1 MLQSL
6 HNSTKL
12 DTNMNNE
19 HNRIHKSIS
28 RAVEL
33 KARKGPRKGW
43 NNRTSTSKV
52 KSVLKTKNMP
62 KVLKA
67 GQEAMDKIRKRI
79 KRYSKKLPKP
89 QDMKLHDTSNKSH
102 LVTIQYANSD
112 CFTHS
117 EMYPLLGFFPKR
129 KGDVLFDDSAIKMK
143 VANCSDNVVLKNSNY
158 RLEKESGETLLIHLR
173 NVLSSN
179 AITGLKFISFIHAH
193 NVKNNTDLKVSTPIH
208 LIICKP

>member
-1 MLQSL
+1 MLETL
-6 HNSTKL
+6 NNPTKL
-12 DTNMNNE
+12 HTNMNNKQ
-19 HNRIHKSIS
+19 HTIHKSIS
-28 RAVEL
+28 RSVES

-43 NNRTSTSKV
+43 NNRSTTSKV
-52 KSVLKTKNMP
+52 KLVLKTKNMP

-89 QDMKLHDTSNKSH
+89 QDIEPHDTLQKSH
-102 LVTIQYANSD
+102 LMTIQYANSD

-143 VANCSDNVVLKNSNY
+143 AANCSDNVMLENIDY

-179 AITGLKFISFIHAH
+179 AITGLKLISFIHAH
-193 NVKNNTDLKVSTPIH
+193 NVKNNTDLKVSALIH
-208 LIICKP
+208 ITICKY